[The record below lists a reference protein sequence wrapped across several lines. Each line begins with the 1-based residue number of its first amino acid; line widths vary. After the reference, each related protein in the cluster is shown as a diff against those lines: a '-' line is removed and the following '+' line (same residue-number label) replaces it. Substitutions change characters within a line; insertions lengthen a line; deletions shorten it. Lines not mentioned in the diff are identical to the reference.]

1 MELSG
6 SLACFF
12 LPVFLVALVVL
23 LVTLALEYDVD
34 AIQDAGL
41 IDDGWVDEFPEDSAP
56 YTSTI
61 VFLVRKGNP
70 KNIKDWDDLV
80 KKDVGVITP
89 NPKTSGGARWNYLAA
104 WAYAKD
110 KYNGDE
116 DKIKEFIGDLYKNVL
131 VLDTGARGATT
142 SFVENGQGDV
152 LIAWENEAYL
162 SVKDYPDDYEI
173 VTPSI
178 NIILQCQCYHICFQS
193 VGNLKC
199 LLAGTTMGLSDLH
212 ILACFF
218 LPVFLEALVVLLVKL
233 SGRIIRYIGDADTVR
248 RIGGYACKTSNCC
261 YCCKSCYC

>member
-1 MELSG
+1 MTETREPCRSVR
-6 SLACFF
+6 F
-12 LPVFLVALVVL
+12 
-23 LVTLALEYDVD
+23 
-34 AIQDAGL
+34 
-41 IDDGWVDEFPEDSAP
+41 EFPEDSSP

-142 SFVENGQGDV
+142 TFVENKKGDV
-152 LIAWENEAYL
+152 LVAWENEAITIQNSYAGE
-162 SVKDYPDDYEI
+162 YEI
-173 VTPSI
+173 INPSV
-178 NIILQCQCYHICFQS
+178 S
-193 VGNLKC
+193 
-199 LLAGTTMGLSDLH
+199 
-212 ILACFF
+212 ILAQ
-218 LPVFLEALVVLLVKL
+218 PSVAIVDDNADANGTQEVSRQYLEYLCSDEAQRLIGTYGYRPADAEILKEYADKFDLTIDLWSIDDFGGWDNAYETYFDDGALFDQIYNH
-233 SGRIIRYIGDADTVR
+233 S
-248 RIGGYACKTSNCC
+248 
-261 YCCKSCYC
+261 